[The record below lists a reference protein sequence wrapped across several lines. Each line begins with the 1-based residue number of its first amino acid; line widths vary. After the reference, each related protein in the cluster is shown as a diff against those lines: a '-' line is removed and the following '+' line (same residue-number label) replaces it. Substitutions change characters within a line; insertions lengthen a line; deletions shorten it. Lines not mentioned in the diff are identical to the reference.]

1 MLVEIRSRLRGNAAC
16 GTNSL
21 FLNFLVERQTS
32 NLVVLFGGIS
42 SIFRMIM
49 RSVSP
54 LTIGGKFE
62 NTCTYIVSLNVRS
75 NTYSHGTTQTTDVF
89 AGVLSK
95 CGGKTSRH

>member
-1 MLVEIRSRLRGNAAC
+1 MLVEIRSRLRDNAAC

-75 NTYSHGTTQTTDVF
+75 NTYSHGTT
-89 AGVLSK
+89 
-95 CGGKTSRH
+95 